1 MKLSEDLS
9 SYNKYDIYNMLID
22 FRLGGLS
29 LTESPFYAEIS
40 GLFFNDDG
48 SLKIEVSTNVDTSH
62 GTNFCSMDFIFTGEE
77 LSTCDFSSE
86 YLNIYAQ
93 VFEDLLLAVPYFCEK
108 IGG

>member
-1 MKLSEDLS
+1 MKLIQNLK
-9 SYNKYDIYNMLID
+9 SYNKYDFYNMLIN
-22 FRLGGLS
+22 FQS
-29 LTESPFYAEIS
+29 QEMEIS
-40 GLFFNDDG
+40 PAPFCAKISELIFNDDG